1 MIHEYDNERILNS
14 INFIQSEYE
23 RRKEILHEEKEKQK
37 NAVAITSK
45 ERKTEYKAAYNS
57 AYNAKEYNTAY
68 KKAYNAV
75 YKEMVHA
82 KIKIVEQ
89 LMNPKSVQDVN
100 EELRLKEEKK
110 RGKKREAERFR

>member
-57 AYNAKEYNTAY
+57 AYNGGC
-68 KKAYNAV
+68 
-75 YKEMVHA
+75 
-82 KIKIVEQ
+82 Q
-89 LMNPKSVQDVN
+89 S
-100 EELRLKEEKK
+100 
-110 RGKKREAERFR
+110 